1 MIVWVLL
8 PAYNEEAAITAEVRT
23 LTRSLAGHS
32 VRIVVVDDGSE
43 DETARLAEE
52 MAPAFPVEVLRHGRN
67 RGLGCALE
75 TGLQH
80 VLREGR
86 PRDALVIKDAD
97 GTHPS
102 SLVPRMLR
110 ELKRGRDIVV
120 ASRYRRGAQER
131 GLVRRR
137 RLLSL
142 VANTVYALVEPI
154 PGVRDYTCGFRVF
167 RLAVLERA
175 HRKRPLV
182 EASGFGATPELL
194 LKAAAAG
201 ARACEVPLVLRYD
214 RKAGPSKMRTLQA
227 MKESLGVLW
236 RTS

>member
-1 MIVWVLL
+1 MTVWVLL
-8 PAYNEEAAITAEVRT
+8 PAFNEAAAIAVEIRT

-52 MAPAFPVEVLRHGRN
+52 MAPAFPVEVLRHCRN
-67 RGLGCALE
+67 RGLGCALD
-75 TGLQH
+75 TGLRHILQQ
-80 VLREGR
+80 GR
-86 PRDALVIKDAD
+86 PPDALVIKDAD

-110 ELKRGRDIVV
+110 ELKRGRDVVV
-120 ASRYRRGAQER
+120 ASRYRRGAQEC

-137 RLLSL
+137 RFLSL

-154 PGVRDYTCGFRVF
+154 PGVRDYTCGFRAF
-167 RLAVLERA
+167 RLAVLARA
-175 HRKRPLV
+175 HRNRPLV
-182 EASGFGATPELL
+182 EARGFGATPELL

-201 ARACEVPLVLRYD
+201 ARASEVPLVLRYD

-227 MKESLGVLW
+227 MRENLGVLW
-236 RTS
+236 KTS